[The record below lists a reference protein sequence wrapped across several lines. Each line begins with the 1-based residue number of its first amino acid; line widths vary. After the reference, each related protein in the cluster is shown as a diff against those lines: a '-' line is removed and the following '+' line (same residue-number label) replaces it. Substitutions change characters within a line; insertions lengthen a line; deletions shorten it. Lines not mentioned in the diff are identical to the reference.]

1 MLIIA
6 ALHEKSH
13 QFMVGGFDVDLW
25 RFIAFIS
32 PRLCTIFA
40 LYYQASGSKTQKI
53 YIFYRKK

>member
-25 RFIAFIS
+25 RFTAFIS

-40 LYYQASGSKTQKI
+40 LYYQTSGSKTHKNI
-53 YIFYRKK
+53 YI